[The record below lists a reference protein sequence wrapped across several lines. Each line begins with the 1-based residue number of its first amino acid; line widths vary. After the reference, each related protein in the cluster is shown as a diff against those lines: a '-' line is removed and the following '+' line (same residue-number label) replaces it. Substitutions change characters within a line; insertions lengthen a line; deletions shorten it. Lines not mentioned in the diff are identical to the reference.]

1 MNTSDFAQRLAD
13 KLIAQLK
20 EGTAP
25 WQKPW
30 LEGQSFSPYNPTTG
44 NRYRGINVLALLGT
58 AFSDPRW
65 MTYKQAHAQGW
76 QVRGGERSTQ
86 IQHWIWEEERVRVGQ
101 DGQPVLDN
109 QKKLV
114 KDLVR
119 LERPKV
125 ITAAVFNAEQI
136 DGIPALEPER
146 TYDWDPVEQAEKLL
160 QASGANIEHSQ
171 SGGAYYRL
179 STDTIRLPAQD
190 RFATPSGYYATAMHE
205 LGHWTGHPDRLDRD
219 LSNPFGSEGYAREE
233 LRAEI
238 ASLIL
243 GSELG
248 IGYDPVAH
256 AGYVD
261 HWVQILTDTPKE
273 ILYAAADAERISD
286 YILTIEQ
293 KKEIQHTQ
301 EVGVM
306 RENIPHAER
315 TYLAV
320 PYAERHEAKALGAR
334 WDTVKK
340 AWYVGPEA
348 DREKIAKWESKHQ
361 PAPALDPRAEF
372 AAVLR
377 SIGAVVEGNHPIMN
391 GEAQRIPATNDKRG
405 ELTIFYVAHE
415 DGVPNGY
422 AENNRTKEVVRWK
435 ATGQHLSP
443 EAKADLAAQAEQ
455 KRYAR
460 KQAEREL
467 YEATAKRLA
476 EEQQLNISGVDPT
489 EYHKAKQIEVTPGAS
504 ARNGDVLVPG
514 YDVEGKL
521 WTMQYIKED
530 GTKRFAKDSRKH
542 GCFHVVGAP
551 NGAAALQKI
560 ALSPV
565 VVIAEGYAT
574 AATIAKQ
581 GKVTALAAYDSGN
594 LLPVA
599 TSLRQRYPDKA
610 IVIAGDDDHRTENNP
625 GREKGLAAAEAVAGV
640 AIFPN
645 LSAEQRAQGLT
656 DFNDLAIHNPEVV
669 SRQLDEVLQGVRE
682 QGRAA
687 TQSVELAPAV

>member
-30 LEGQSFSPYNPTTG
+30 LEGQSFGPYNPTTG
-44 NRYRGINVLALLGT
+44 NRYRGVNILALIST
-58 AFSDPRW
+58 NFSDPRW

-86 IQHWIWEEERVRVGQ
+86 IQHWIWEEERVRTGR
-101 DGQPVLDN
+101 DGQPVLDS
-109 QKKLV
+109 QKKAI

-160 QASGANIEHSQ
+160 QASGAKIEHSQ

-179 STDTIRLPAQD
+179 STDTIRLPSPD
-190 RFATPSGYYATAMHE
+190 RFETPSGYYGTALHE

-219 LSNPFGSEGYAREE
+219 LGNPFGSEGYAREE

-248 IGYDPVAH
+248 IGYDPATH

-293 KKEIQHTQ
+293 KKEIRHTQ
-301 EVGVM
+301 EVGM
-306 RENIPHAER
+306 RKDIPYAER
-315 TYLAV
+315 TYLVV
-320 PYAERHEAKALGAR
+320 PYVERNEAKALGAR
-334 WDTVKK
+334 WDAVKK

-348 DREKIAKWESKHQ
+348 DRTKIAKWEPKHQ
-361 PAPALDPRAEF
+361 PAPTLDLRAEF

-377 SIGAVVEGNHPIMN
+377 EIGAVVEGEHPIMN
-391 GEAQRIPATNDKRG
+391 GEPQRIPAVNDKRG
-405 ELTIFYVAHE
+405 ELTIFYIGHS

-422 AENNRTKEVVRWK
+422 AENNRTKEVRRWK

-443 EAKADLAAQAEQ
+443 EAKADLTAEAEK
-455 KRYAR
+455 KRFAR
-460 KQAEREL
+460 KQAEQEL
-467 YEATAKRLA
+467 YEATAKRLT
-476 EEQQLNISGVDPT
+476 EELRINNSGVS
-489 EYHKAKQIEVTPGAS
+489 Q
-504 ARNGDVLVPG
+504 
-514 YDVEGKL
+514 
-521 WTMQYIKED
+521 
-530 GTKRFAKDSRKH
+530 
-542 GCFHVVGAP
+542 
-551 NGAAALQKI
+551 
-560 ALSPV
+560 
-565 VVIAEGYAT
+565 
-574 AATIAKQ
+574 
-581 GKVTALAAYDSGN
+581 
-594 LLPVA
+594 
-599 TSLRQRYPDKA
+599 
-610 IVIAGDDDHRTENNP
+610 
-625 GREKGLAAAEAVAGV
+625 
-640 AIFPN
+640 
-645 LSAEQRAQGLT
+645 
-656 DFNDLAIHNPEVV
+656 
-669 SRQLDEVLQGVRE
+669 
-682 QGRAA
+682 
-687 TQSVELAPAV
+687 